1 MAKMDC
7 ATTVQRTITNQMTN
21 STKNGTMTWTTTNGT
36 TDMIAYPDDMAK
48 CPECD
53 ARFDVVF
60 LRSHDLPEYCPFC
73 GCEMQYDTYE
83 HTEDDD

>member
-1 MAKMDC
+1 
-7 ATTVQRTITNQMTN
+7 
-21 STKNGTMTWTTTNGT
+21 
-36 TDMIAYPDDMAK
+36 MIAYPDDMAK